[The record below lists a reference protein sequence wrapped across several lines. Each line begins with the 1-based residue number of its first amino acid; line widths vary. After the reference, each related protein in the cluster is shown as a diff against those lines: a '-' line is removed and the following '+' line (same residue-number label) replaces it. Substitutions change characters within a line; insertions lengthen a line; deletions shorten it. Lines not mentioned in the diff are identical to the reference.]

1 MLIFATI
8 AINVAGV
15 AIWSAVYGANGFKEV
30 GKLIRGQAAFI
41 PPENSGD
48 NEVDPRA
55 EDYYGDDSDLPPT
68 SPRRAKR
75 PGPYDPDFG
84 VHPDDFYQ

>member
-15 AIWSAVYGANGFKEV
+15 AIWSAVYGANGFKEI
-30 GKLIRGQAAFI
+30 GKLIRGEAAFI
-41 PPENSGD
+41 PPAKDG

-55 EDYYGDDSDLPPT
+55 EEYYGDDSDLPPT
-68 SPRRAKR
+68 STRRTGR
-75 PGPYDPDFG
+75 PNPYNPDFG
-84 VHPDDFYQ
+84 RHPDEFYQ